1 MRLFLIAGT
10 AMLLAACGEKD
21 AAEQSAN
28 VSADPAA
35 ASFGGSD
42 TTAIDAATA
51 SDANMAADVEYNEAE
66 LDALMNQDDDEE
78 AAANRN

>member
-1 MRLFLIAGT
+1 MRPLPVIAL
-10 AMLLAACGEKD
+10 AAALLLASCGKEE
-21 AAEQSAN
+21 AGEQ
-28 VSADPAA
+28 VSNTSSDPAA

-66 LDALMNQDDDEE
+66 LDALMNAGDAEQ
-78 AAANRN
+78 ANAD